1 MKLHRMIIVKTDI
14 ISLLGFLAG
23 ALTTVAYLP
32 QVIKTWRSKSAK
44 DISLVMVSLSS
55 TGIFLWFVYGLYIR
69 SAPVIVANLVTF
81 VLISLVLFL
90 KIRYQ

>member
-1 MKLHRMIIVKTDI
+1 VKLHRMIIVKTDI